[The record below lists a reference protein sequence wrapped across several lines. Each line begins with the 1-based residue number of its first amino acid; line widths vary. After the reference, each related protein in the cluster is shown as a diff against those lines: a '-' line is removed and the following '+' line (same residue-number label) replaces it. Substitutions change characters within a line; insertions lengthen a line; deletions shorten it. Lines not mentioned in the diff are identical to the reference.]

1 MSIDIDKHEELHRG
15 LKNRHI
21 QMIALGGAIGTGLF
35 YGSGT
40 TIRLVGPGIS
50 LSYIIGGIAIFFVIR
65 ALGEMS
71 VDEPVSGSFS
81 HYAYRY
87 WGDFP
92 GFFSGWNYWFNYVVV
107 SMAELSVVGV
117 YINFWYPSVP
127 TWVSALIFL
136 VMITLINLI
145 NVKAFGEFEFW
156 FALIKVVAIIAM
168 ILLGLAIIFFGF
180 GNNGQPTGLSNLW
193 AHGGYL
199 PNGLWGLLLS
209 LVIVMFSFGG
219 VELIGITAGE
229 ADNPKISIPK
239 AINQVIW
246 RILIFYVGALLVLT
260 IIYPW
265 DQVGTTGSPFVEIF
279 SKIGIPAAAGILN
292 VVVLTAALSTY
303 NSGLYSNGRMLHS
316 LALHGSAPK
325 MFARLSKSGAPV
337 NGVVFSSAL
346 TLIAVVLNFLV
357 PGKVFLYLIS
367 VAMIAAVFNWAM
379 ILITHLKFRRL
390 KQEVGEAEKLA
401 FKLPFHPISNYV
413 TLAFLAMV
421 TGLMAFIPDMVYA
434 LYIGPVWVLILYIGY
449 KLRGPLKSKE
459 DPSVSEL

>member
-1 MSIDIDKHEELHRG
+1 MTDNQKHNELQRS

-40 TIRLVGPGIS
+40 TIKLVGPGIS
-50 LSYIIGGIAIFFVIR
+50 LSYIIGGIAIFFIMR

-81 HYAYRY
+81 HYAGRY
-87 WGDFP
+87 WGDFA
-92 GFFSGWNYWFNYVVV
+92 GFFSGWNYWFCYVVV
-107 SMAELSVVGV
+107 GMAELSVVGV
-117 YINFWYPSVP
+117 YINYWFPSVP
-127 TWVSALIFL
+127 TWVSALAFL
-136 VMITLINLI
+136 TLITLVNLI

-156 FALIKVVAIIAM
+156 FSLIKVVAIIAM
-168 ILLGLAIIFFGF
+168 ILFGLLIIFFGL
-180 GNNGQPTGLSNLW
+180 GNNGQSIGLRNLW

-229 ADNPKISIPK
+229 ADNPKESIPK
-239 AINQVIW
+239 AINQVVW
-246 RILIFYVGALLVLT
+246 RILLFYVGALLVLT

-265 DQVGTTGSPFVEIF
+265 NLVGTTGSPFVEIF

-325 MFARLSKSGAPV
+325 MFARLSKAGAPV
-337 NGVVFSSAL
+337 TGVLFSSAL
-346 TLIAVVLNFLV
+346 TLIAVILNFLV

-367 VAMIAAVFNWAM
+367 VATIAAIFNWAM
-379 ILITHLKFRRL
+379 ILITHLKFRRA
-390 KQEVGEAEKLA
+390 KVEAGAANDLA
-401 FKLPFHPISNYV
+401 FKLPLYPISNYV
-413 TLAFLAMV
+413 TLVFLTMV
-421 TGLMAFIPDMVYA
+421 VVLMAYIPDMAYS
-434 LYIGPVWVLILYIGY
+434 LYIGPVWILILYIGY
-449 KLRGPLKSKE
+449 KVKGSLKSKGE
-459 DPSVSEL
+459 PSV

>member
-1 MSIDIDKHEELHRG
+1 
-15 LKNRHI
+15 
-21 QMIALGGAIGTGLF
+21 MIALGGAIGTGLF

-40 TIRLVGPGIS
+40 TIKLVGPGIS
-50 LSYIIGGIAIFFVIR
+50 LSYIIGGIAIFFIMR

-81 HYAYRY
+81 HYAGRY
-87 WGDFP
+87 WGDFA
-92 GFFSGWNYWFNYVVV
+92 GFFSGWNYWFCYVVV

-117 YINFWYPSVP
+117 YINYWFPSVP
-127 TWVSALIFL
+127 TWVSALAFL
-136 VMITLINLI
+136 ILITIINLI

-156 FALIKVVAIIAM
+156 FSLIKVVAIIAM
-168 ILLGLAIIFFGF
+168 ILFGLFIIFFGL
-180 GNNGQPTGLSNLW
+180 GNDGQPIGLSNLW

-229 ADNPKISIPK
+229 ADNPKESIPK
-239 AINQVIW
+239 AINQVVW
-246 RILIFYVGALLVLT
+246 RILLFYVGALLVLT

-265 DQVGTTGSPFVEIF
+265 NLVGTIGSPFVEIF
-279 SKIGIPAAAGILN
+279 SKIGVPAAAGILN

-316 LALHGSAPK
+316 LALHGNAPK
-325 MFARLSKSGAPV
+325 MFAHLSRAGAPV
-337 NGVVFSSAL
+337 VGVLFSSAL
-346 TLIAVVLNFLV
+346 TLIAVILNFLV

-367 VAMIAAVFNWAM
+367 VATIAAIFNWTM
-379 ILITHLKFRRL
+379 ILITHLKFRRA
-390 KQEVGEAEKLA
+390 KQEAGEANDLA
-401 FKLPFHPISNYV
+401 FKLPFYPFSNYV

-421 TGLMAFIPDMVYA
+421 VVLMAYIPDMVYS
-434 LYIGPVWVLILYIGY
+434 LYIGPVWILILYIGY
-449 KLRGPLKSKE
+449 KFKGSVKSKG
-459 DPSVSEL
+459 DPSV